1 MQFLLTSFIKM
12 FTVPGVF
19 SNSQV
24 QFGRS
29 EVCENASDLF
39 LGAKIGKQES

>member
-1 MQFLLTSFIKM
+1 MQFLLTFSIKN
-12 FTVPGVF
+12 FTIPGAF

-29 EVCENASDLF
+29 GVCENASDLF
-39 LGAKIGKQES
+39 LGAKIGKQSL